1 MSNKEKTIKDI
12 LEIEIPTIEVPYN
25 VHRVFGCKEMLFS
38 YNCVSFC
45 ENGDY
50 VNLADARE
58 AIDWYVEQ
66 LGGRKVRWAK

>member
-1 MSNKEKTIKDI
+1 
-12 LEIEIPTIEVPYN
+12 
-25 VHRVFGCKEMLFS
+25 MLFS

-45 ENGDY
+45 QDGDY